1 MRKAGRPGRR
11 ARGHAAKM
19 RNGMRM
25 RESESE
31 SERGKGRAAV
41 QISILPAKKTL

>member
-1 MRKAGRPGRR
+1 
-11 ARGHAAKM
+11 M

-25 RESESE
+25 RERMRE